1 MIIIKVY
8 IIAEAGVNHNGNIDI
23 AKKLIYEASIAGA
36 DAVKFQTFKADD
48 LVTKDAKK
56 ANYQME
62 STKNNDNQ
70 YDMLKELELSY
81 ENHKELINVCKKNNI
96 DFLTSPFGIND
107 CIFLKEL
114 ALDTIKIPSGEIN
127 NVPYLKEAKKFKNII
142 LSTGMSTLEE
152 VAFAVNLLKT
162 TENNLSLLHCNSQ
175 YPTPYEDVNLKAINT
190 MYNTFH
196 LPVGYSDHTIGLEI
210 SVAAVALGA
219 TIIEK
224 HFTLDK
230 NFVGPDHKA
239 SMNPTEFKAL
249 VNAIRNV
256 EKSFGD
262 GIKKVTDSEKDNIK
276 IVRKSIFA
284 TKPIKKGDILTNENI
299 TTKRPDNGISAAF
312 WDEIIGSVATKDFNI
327 NENIKR

>member
-8 IIAEAGVNHNGNIDI
+8 IIAEAGVNHNGDIDI

-81 ENHKELINVCKKNNI
+81 ENHKELIDVCKKNNI

-190 MYNTFH
+190 MNSEFN
-196 LPVGYSDHTIGLEI
+196 LPIGYSDHTIGLEI

-262 GIKKVTDSEKDNIK
+262 GIKKVTNSEKDNIK
-276 IVRKSIFA
+276 IVRKSIFS